1 MTQNT
6 CKKLIALTTF
16 ILNFFILLIVVIPTV
31 LFGVYPAPILDA
43 IHYSVSTLI
52 YVFDGNIVTCD
63 SANGW
68 ASYFPQDN
76 TSNYPTVLA
85 LLIWAI
91 LVPFAI
97 EVLHYHKDN
106 VKKGVKRILTVL
118 WCCLTLQTIILL
130 LYTLYIIVNLYFVF
144 NHILSVDIPVYF
156 SDQYAH
162 AGVFSE
168 QHAHAG
174 VDSELIANNKP
185 DNVLFSTN
193 GPSGS
198 SGNPGAVYDA
208 ARDTLI
214 IRENPPSHTDQL
226 ADFLAKKEGRQIR
239 RAKILFYKLENLTPE
254 QQYYST
260 IAINVRYENPA
271 LFSKNA
277 EVTKITPEFLAELRN
292 MNSNYDLARTII
304 WYR

>member
-1 MTQNT
+1 
-6 CKKLIALTTF
+6 
-16 ILNFFILLIVVIPTV
+16 
-31 LFGVYPAPILDA
+31 
-43 IHYSVSTLI
+43 
-52 YVFDGNIVTCD
+52 
-63 SANGW
+63 
-68 ASYFPQDN
+68 
-76 TSNYPTVLA
+76 
-85 LLIWAI
+85 
-91 LVPFAI
+91 
-97 EVLHYHKDN
+97 
-106 VKKGVKRILTVL
+106 
-118 WCCLTLQTIILL
+118 

-304 WYR
+304 